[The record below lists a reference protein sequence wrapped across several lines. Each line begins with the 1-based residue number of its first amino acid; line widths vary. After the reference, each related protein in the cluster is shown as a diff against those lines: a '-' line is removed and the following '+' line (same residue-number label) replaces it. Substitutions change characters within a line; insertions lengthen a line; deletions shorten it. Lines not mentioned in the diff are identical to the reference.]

1 MKFTSNN
8 GETFDIDLG
17 IMDTLVLMQ
26 KAIMELQE
34 EAGKDTS
41 AMQEAIDAWQDHL
54 VQAAAISA
62 GEQAYSDAIES
73 GVDEAQAMGLLETV
87 KEAVLSSVSSGT
99 EVSVAVESQLT
110 AASASIASLSSGTIH
125 VVSSEAAEGD
135 A

>member
-1 MKFTSNN
+1 MNYMKFTSNN

-54 VQAAAISA
+54 AQSAAVSA
-62 GEQAYSDAIES
+62 GEQAYSEAVES
-73 GVDEAQAMGLLETV
+73 GVDEAQAARLLETV
-87 KEAVLSSVSSGT
+87 KESVLSSISSGT
-99 EVSVAVESQLT
+99 EVSVAVEAQLA
-110 AASASIASLSSGTIH
+110 AASVSIASLSSNTIH
-125 VVSSEAAEGD
+125 VVSE
-135 A
+135 